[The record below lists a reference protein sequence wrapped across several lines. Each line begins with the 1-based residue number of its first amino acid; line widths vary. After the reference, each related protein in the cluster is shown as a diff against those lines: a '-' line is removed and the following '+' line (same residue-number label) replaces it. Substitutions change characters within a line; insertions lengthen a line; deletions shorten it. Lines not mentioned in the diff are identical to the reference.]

1 MNMKKKSY
9 CLMFGIIALAAISC
23 GQSDDP
29 IAGQDGRQ
37 ASVTVTV
44 TADEAMSVR
53 KTRSGESYADPGPTQ
68 CYLEIWQLDEDG
80 NRVAGTVRNEEA
92 EFDAE
97 GKCTFEVTDLQKAN
111 TYRFGFWASNA
122 AVSEY
127 VGKNNDS
134 GASGW
139 LSNITLN
146 PAAGIAFS
154 ATRDYKPVDGGT
166 LDVQLKHVVARIEL
180 RHTGDEPM
188 QDGDLL
194 KLSSSNPC
202 WIYNAVDG
210 VYLDPD
216 RDNPISWDDEIS
228 VSSANTTG
236 TLGATYLM
244 TSVDNQELIDCNLS
258 LTRTGASFGTT
269 SLDIS
274 NVPIRANCRTIISG
288 DFNELYNGI
297 SMTCE
302 FSIHEKWEDDNNQ
315 SIPE

>member
-1 MNMKKKSY
+1 MKKKSY
-9 CLMFGIIALAAISC
+9 CLMFGIMALAVTSC

-29 IAGQDGRQ
+29 IAGWDGRQ

-53 KTRSGESYADPGPTQ
+53 KTRSGESYADPGPTL

-80 NRVAGTVRNEEA
+80 NRVAGTVRTEEA

-97 GKCTFEVTDLQKAN
+97 GKCTFKVTDLQKAN

-122 AVSEY
+122 AESEY
-127 VGKNNDS
+127 VGKDS
-134 GASGW
+134 DSETSGW

-154 ATRDYKPVDGGT
+154 ATRDYKPVDGGA

-188 QDGDLL
+188 KDGDLL
-194 KLSSSNPC
+194 KLSSSNPT
-202 WIYNAVDG
+202 WTYNAMEG
-210 VYLDPD
+210 VYLAPD

-228 VSSANTTG
+228 VSSANATG

-244 TSVDNQELIDCNLS
+244 TSIDDQDLVNVTVS
-258 LTRTGASFGTT
+258 LTRPDASFETT
-269 SLDIS
+269 PLELS
-274 NVPIRANCRTIISG
+274 NVPVRANCRTIISG

-302 FSIHEKWEDDNNQ
+302 CSILEKWEDDNNQ